1 MAVILN
7 YVWDATAQKW
17 VKATS
22 LGGGG
27 GSGPAL
33 SDSAPSM
40 AGTAAA
46 GSAATAAR
54 GDHVHPSD
62 TSRLPVL
69 NPVAQGRVKVE
80 SNTADLTLQRGD
92 NTAAWRQ
99 ILSGSD
105 LKLQR
110 SADNWATPV
119 DVLTLHAAGGST
131 PKLIPSNNPST
142 RSILAYSATTG
153 TRWEEPTAILA
164 WMHGLVVQSAQGS
177 MSPRPGATT
186 SVAVSYPGGASGTM
200 PANRPIQGLALAAVF
215 RGASGGGASWSMY
228 GYGGYGDRM
237 ATVVHCSLRL
247 STLSLGAGVND
258 GTSFAVG
265 TAVCATSGTGGEV
278 RLELRTDGTFM
289 AQAVNSGVRTTLGS
303 FTPTADTWYNITVAC
318 GQYTGFVHVTDVAGA
333 TVLLVQCPR
342 PTSTGVNY
350 AGATYVCVANPTGG
364 ASGAWLAEVANVSIG
379 NALFSPG
386 M

>member
-22 LGGGG
+22 LGQGP
-27 GSGPAL
+27 SPGPAL

-142 RSILAYSATTG
+142 RSVLAYSAASG

-164 WMHGLVVQSAQGS
+164 WMQGLVVQSARGGIY
-177 MSPRPGATT
+177 PVVGAST
-186 SVAVSYPGGASGTM
+186 SVNILLPGGASGTM
-200 PANRPIQGLALAAVF
+200 PANRPIQGQGTAAVF
-215 RGASGGGASWSMY
+215 RGASGGGGSWSMY
-228 GYGGYGDRM
+228 SYGGFGDRV

-247 STLSLGAGVND
+247 SALALGAGVND
-258 GTSFAVG
+258 GPNYTIG
-265 TAVCATSGTGGEV
+265 TAVCAPSGTGGEV
-278 RLELRTDGTFM
+278 RLELRTDGKFM

-303 FTPTADTWYNITVAC
+303 FTPAADTWYNITVAC
-318 GQYTGFVHVTDVAGA
+318 GQYTGFVHVTDVTGA

-350 AGATYVCVANPTGG
+350 TGAAYVSVANPTGG
-364 ASGAWLAEVANVSIG
+364 ASGDWLAEVANVAIAST
-379 NALFSPG
+379 LFSPS